1 MAILD
6 ESDVFHYR
14 LLHICVCILPDSP
27 WYSQSPT
34 SNSNWSI
41 SLEVLIENP
50 GIFKE
55 AHIDYISYKLYSTHW
70 KSIFPLQCLLQWWQ
84 LWYWY
89 KRRSLLANKCTY
101 ILYDTCNYRHIQ
113 SNHLPL
119 PLLAKQDQ
127 LNLRLNLAKTNDLE
141 KIDARTTCW
150 GRRSRWW
157 KLI

>member
-1 MAILD
+1 MPMVGMMHALVNC
-6 ESDVFHYR
+6 SPV
-14 LLHICVCILPDSP
+14 LHSCIMPTLTGWYKDDRWWGKVTCLELPYWPVKP
-27 WYSQSPT
+27 WSCRGCHL
-34 SNSNWSI
+34 NWSI

-70 KSIFPLQCLLQWWQ
+70 KSIFPLQCLLQRWQ

-89 KRRSLLANKCTY
+89 QRRSFLANKCTY

-119 PLLAKQDQ
+119 PLLAKQD
-127 LNLRLNLAKTNDLE
+127 
-141 KIDARTTCW
+141 
-150 GRRSRWW
+150 
-157 KLI
+157 